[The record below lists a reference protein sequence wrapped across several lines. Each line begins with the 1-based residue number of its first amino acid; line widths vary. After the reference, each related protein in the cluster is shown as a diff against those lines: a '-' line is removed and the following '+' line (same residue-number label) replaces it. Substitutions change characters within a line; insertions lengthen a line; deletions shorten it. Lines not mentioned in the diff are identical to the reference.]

1 MPQWRAELPILLARQ
16 CHSGGLARQCH
27 NGGVGGV
34 VVLPTYSL
42 NLR

>member
-1 MPQWRAELPILLARQ
+1 LLARQ

-34 VVLPTYSL
+34 KEVPSKLGNY
-42 NLR
+42 RKIK

>member
-1 MPQWRAELPILLARQ
+1 LLARQ